1 MQCLQI
7 SPKYP
12 DLMNQ
17 EERDHWDGNLL
28 ANHWQP
34 PEARCNLDL
43 TEEWEDLG
51 FT

>member
-1 MQCLQI
+1 MFVDFTKVPR
-7 SPKYP
+7 SHEP
-12 DLMNQ
+12 
-17 EERDHWDGNLL
+17 RGDHWDGNLL